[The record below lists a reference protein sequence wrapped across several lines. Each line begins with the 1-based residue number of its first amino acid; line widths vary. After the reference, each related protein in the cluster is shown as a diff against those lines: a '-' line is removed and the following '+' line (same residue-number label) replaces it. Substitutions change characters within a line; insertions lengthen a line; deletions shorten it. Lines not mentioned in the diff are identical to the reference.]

1 MKNQQVNVDFWA
13 MGKAMLIYLG
23 MTAIGWVMLRLINTV
38 LMLPRTMR
46 SQGENLQNTLNELQV
61 SLFNI
66 CLYRNEQ
73 QENLTWLLIR

>member
-66 CLYRNEQ
+66 CFYRNEQ